1 MDCQKCARKPA
12 TVFMTTVVGGDLK
25 KIDLCEDCA
34 RSSGAIHP
42 TGFLAADQMI
52 QDSIPAVVPA
62 EATCSACGYSLETLQ
77 KTGRLGCGVCY
88 EKFSTPLQA
97 ALMESQRD
105 LVHRGKRPARK
116 KATRQELEK
125 EMEHYVAQEN
135 YEEAASLRD
144 RIAKMKTFAT
154 KKPES
159 S

>member
-52 QDSIPAVVPA
+52 QESIPAVVPA

-116 KATRQELEK
+116 RASREELEN
-125 EMEHYVAQEN
+125 EMQHHVDREN
-135 YEEAASLRD
+135 YEEAARLRD
-144 RIAKMKTFAT
+144 RITKMKSAT
-154 KKPES
+154 PKS
-159 S
+159 GSF

>member
-52 QDSIPAVVPA
+52 QESIPAVVPA

-105 LVHRGKRPARK
+105 LVHRGKSPARK

-135 YEEAASLRD
+135 YEEAARLRD
-144 RIAKMKTFAT
+144 RITKMKSAT
-154 KKPES
+154 PKS
-159 S
+159 GSV

>member
-52 QDSIPAVVPA
+52 QESIPAVVPA

-77 KTGRLGCGVCY
+77 KSGRLGCGVCY

>member
-52 QDSIPAVVPA
+52 QESIPAVVPA